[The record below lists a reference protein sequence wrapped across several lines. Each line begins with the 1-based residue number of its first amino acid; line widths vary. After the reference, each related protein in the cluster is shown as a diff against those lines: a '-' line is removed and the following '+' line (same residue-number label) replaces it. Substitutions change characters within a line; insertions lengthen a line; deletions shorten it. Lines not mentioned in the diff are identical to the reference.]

1 MQLIAGEGKML
12 AEEPLQVRVLQDD
25 TGAADAIATMVQTP
39 TDCAHNKLG
48 LHSQVVVLVETLK
61 MPRHVI
67 PKQIISTINN
77 MRR

>member
-1 MQLIAGEGKML
+1 MQLIAGEGKVL
-12 AEEPLQVRVLQDD
+12 AEEPLQVRVLQED
-25 TGAADAIATMVQTP
+25 TGAAAIATMVQTP